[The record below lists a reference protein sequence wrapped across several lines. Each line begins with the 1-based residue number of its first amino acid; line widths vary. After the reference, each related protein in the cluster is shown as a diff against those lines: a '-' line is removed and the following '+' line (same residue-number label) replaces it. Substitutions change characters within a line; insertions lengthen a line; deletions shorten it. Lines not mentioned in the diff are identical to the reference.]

1 MCSPILHLVLE
12 VFLYHLMR
20 VVLLMGNSVNEV
32 DSMRMDV
39 FKHTCCR
46 AAEVLAQLAELN
58 KNLKVREKHY
68 Y

>member
-1 MCSPILHLVLE
+1 ME

-39 FKHTCCR
+39 FNTR
-46 AAEVLAQLAELN
+46 ALRELYSESTWFHSESTWFH
-58 KNLKVREKHY
+58 LDFVCALQ
-68 Y
+68 